1 MMRTKII
8 GTIGPASESE
18 DKLRELMLAGLNLA
32 RLNLSHGTHSEQSQ
46 RIKLIRKVSQ
56 ELGKQVGIIADIQG
70 PKIRLGELAEEHVFL
85 EEGQE
90 IILTS
95 NEVLGTSEKITVRYP
110 TLASDIAEGQQIL
123 IDDGLI
129 ALMVN
134 RIQGQD
140 VYCQVITGGTLSAH
154 KGVSLPKVRVQLPAI
169 MEKDRADIAF
179 ALKEGV
185 EYLAISFVRQAE
197 HLLEIKKLVKQL
209 DGKASIIAKI
219 ENLEGVEQLE
229 KIIQVA
235 DGVMVARGDLG
246 VELPPEEVP
255 LLQQSIVQ
263 KCRRAGKPVIIATQM
278 LESMVHNPRP
288 TRAEVNDVAYAV
300 LQAVDAVMLSGE
312 TAVGQYPVQAVSTM
326 AKVIERTES
335 ALNWGELLSKCEAS
349 SSLSIADAISRAT
362 CESAFDLGAKAILSS
377 TQSGSTARMVAKY
390 RPRAVIIAATPNPLV
405 ARKLS
410 LVWGVYPVVVPY
422 ADDVDTMLDVV
433 VEAALKSGLVKK
445 GELTTITGGVK
456 TGIVGSTNLLKIHY
470 LGEERSQKD

>member
-1 MMRTKII
+1 MRRTKII
-8 GTIGPASESE
+8 GTIGPASESQE
-18 DKLRELMLAGLNLA
+18 RLQELIAAGLNLA
-32 RLNLSHGTHSEQSQ
+32 RLNLSHGTHQEQRQ
-46 RIKLIRKVSQ
+46 RIQYVRSISQ
-56 ELGKQVGIIADIQG
+56 ELGIHVGIIADIQG
-70 PKIRLGELAEEHVFL
+70 PKIRLGELAEEQILL
-85 EEGQE
+85 EEGQK

-95 NEVLGTSEKITVRYP
+95 QEVMGTAERITVRYP
-110 TLASDIAEGQQIL
+110 TLASDIKVGQQIL

-129 ALMVN
+129 TLEVAS
-134 RIQGQD
+134 IQGQD
-140 VYCQVITGGTLSAH
+140 VHCLVNTGGSLSAH
-154 KGVSLPKVRVQLPAI
+154 KGVSLPKIRVQLPAI

-185 EYLAISFVRQAE
+185 EYLAISFVRKAE
-197 HLLEIKKLVKQL
+197 HLVEIKKLVKQL
-209 DGKASIIAKI
+209 GGNASIIAKI
-219 ENLEGVEQLE
+219 ENLEGVEQLD
-229 KIIQVA
+229 KIIAVA

-312 TAVGQYPVQAVSTM
+312 TAVGHYPVEAVSTM

-335 ALNWGELLSKCEAS
+335 ALNWGELLSKCETAS
-349 SSLSIADAISRAT
+349 TLSIADAISRAT

-377 TQSGSTARMVAKY
+377 TQSGSTARKVAKY
-390 RPRAVIIAATPNPLV
+390 RPRAVIIAATTNPLV

-422 ADDVDTMLDVV
+422 AEDVDTMLDVV
-433 VEAALKSGLVKK
+433 VDAALRSGLVQK
-445 GELTTITGGVK
+445 GDLTAITGGVK
-456 TGIVGSTNLLKIHY
+456 TGIPGSTNLLKIHY
-470 LGEERSQKD
+470 LGEAKS